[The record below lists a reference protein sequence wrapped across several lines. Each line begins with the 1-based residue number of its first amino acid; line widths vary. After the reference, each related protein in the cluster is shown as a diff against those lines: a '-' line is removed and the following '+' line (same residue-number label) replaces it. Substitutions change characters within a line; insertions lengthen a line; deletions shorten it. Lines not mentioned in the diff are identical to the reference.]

1 MPVARCGCEGLSRE
15 AGWRLLWASLGIAA
29 AVIVQ
34 ALAQR
39 AGFGATSGALLM
51 AGAGLWGGWLL
62 NPYARI
68 PGLPSTAAGIM
79 ALAIYIA
86 ALSGPSVSDVSG
98 GAMFMVLMLSV
109 VVRSWQIGIAAT
121 AILAG
126 AQVLAAL
133 S

>member
-1 MPVARCGCEGLSRE
+1 
-15 AGWRLLWASLGIAA
+15 
-29 AVIVQ
+29 
-34 ALAQR
+34 
-39 AGFGATSGALLM
+39 M

-126 AQVLAAL
+126 AQVLALHLVPEVMRSVPTSPTAR
-133 S
+133 SIPRG